1 MPNTTRTQVTDAVA
15 QHLDRTLLVR
25 AYPHFVHAMW
35 AQVRDLPSNA
45 SAVIKFR
52 RYGSL
57 TAATT
62 ALTEGVT
69 PAGSQ
74 LSITDISSTVA
85 QYGDYVTTTDF
96 LDMTV
101 IENLKT
107 ELAEILGDQMGDTID
122 RLVRTVLEAGTTI
135 QYASTATT
143 TATVAAGMI
152 LNGAEVREAVRTLQS
167 NSAKTITSQIDPS
180 DGFNSSPVAA
190 AFIGIISE
198 DTLFDLKK
206 DSDWVPVE
214 EYSLSDGR
222 LGAFEKG
229 KLDDVRF
236 VLAGSNAS
244 VSAAGGAGSIDVH
257 RTIIL
262 AQEAYGISR
271 ISGEAAEVITKPLGS
286 SGTADPLNQR
296 ATMGWKITFV
306 ATRLNE
312 NFLLRIEHA
321 VSS

>member
-25 AYPHFVHAMW
+25 AYPHFVHALW
-35 AQVRDLPSNA
+35 AQVRDLPRNA
-45 SAVIKFR
+45 SVTIRFR

-74 LSITDISSTVA
+74 LSITNVDATMA

-107 ELAEILGDQMGDTID
+107 EMAEILGDQMGDTID
-122 RLVRTVLEAGTTI
+122 RLVRDVIVAGTTI

-143 TATVAAGMI
+143 RLTVAAGMN
-152 LNGAEVREAVRTLQS
+152 LNGAEIRETVRTLQS
-167 NSAKTITSQIDPS
+167 NSAKPVTSQIDPS
-180 DGFNSSPVAA
+180 DGFNTSPVAA
-190 AFIGIISE
+190 AYIGIISE
-198 DTLFDLKK
+198 NTLFDLKQ
-206 DSDWVPVE
+206 DPDWVPIE

-222 LGAFEKG
+222 LGPFEKG

-236 VLAGSNAS
+236 CLAGDNATIA
-244 VSAAGGAGSIDVH
+244 AAGGAGSIDVH
-257 RTIIL
+257 RTIVL
-262 AQEAYGISR
+262 GQEYYAISR

-306 ATRLNE
+306 ASRLN
-312 NFLLRIEHA
+312 NAFAVVIEHA
-321 VSS
+321 VSA

>member
-1 MPNTTRTQVTDAVA
+1 MPNTTTSQVTAAVNNY
-15 QHLDRTLLVR
+15 LDRTLLVR
-25 AYPHFVHAMW
+25 AYPHFVHALW
-35 AQVRDLPSNA
+35 AQVRDLPRNN

-74 LSITDISSTVA
+74 LSITDVTATVA
-85 QYGDYVTTTDF
+85 LYGDYVTATDF

-101 IENLKT
+101 IENMKT

-122 RLVRTVLEAGTTI
+122 RLVRTVLEAGTTV

-143 TATVAAGMI
+143 TATVAAGMVM
-152 LNGAEVREAVRTLQS
+152 NGDEAREAVRTMTG
-167 NSAKTITSQIDPS
+167 NNAKHIARMINPS
-180 DGFNSSPVAA
+180 TGFNSSPVMP

-198 DTLFDLKK
+198 DTHYDLKR
-206 DSDWVPVE
+206 DSDWVPVS
-214 EYSLSDGR
+214 EYADTAAI
-222 LGAFEKG
+222 LGPFEVG
-229 KLDDVRF
+229 KLDEIRF

-262 AQEAYGISR
+262 GQEAYAISR
-271 ISGEAAEVITKPLGS
+271 ISGEAAEVIVKPLGS
-286 SGTADPLNQR
+286 AGTADPLNQR
-296 ATMGWKITFV
+296 STMGWKISFV
-306 ATRLNE
+306 VIRLNE

>member
-1 MPNTTRTQVTDAVA
+1 MPNTTTTQVTTAVNNY
-15 QHLDRTLLVR
+15 LDRVLLSR
-25 AYPHFVHAMW
+25 AYPHFVHALW
-35 AQVRDLPSNA
+35 AQVRDIPRNG

-74 LSITDISSTVA
+74 LSITNVTATVA
-85 QYGDYVTTTDF
+85 QYGDYVITTDF

-107 ELAEILGDQMGDTID
+107 ELAEILGDQMGDSID
-122 RLVRTVLEAGTTI
+122 ILTRNVLNAGTTI

-143 TATVAAGMI
+143 RATVVAGMI
-152 LNGAEVREAVRTLQS
+152 INGDEVREAVRTLQG
-167 NSAKTITSQIDPS
+167 NSAKPITSQIDPS
-180 DGFNSSPVAA
+180 SGFNSSPVAPA
-190 AFIGIISE
+190 YIGVISE
-198 DTLFDLKK
+198 DSLFDLKK
-206 DSDWVPVE
+206 DPDWVPIE
-214 EYSLSDGR
+214 EYAVSDGR
-222 LGAFEKG
+222 LGPFEKG

-236 VLAGSNAS
+236 VLASANAS
-244 VSAAGGAGSIDVH
+244 TFSSTVTVH
-257 RTIIL
+257 ATIVL
-262 AQEAYGISR
+262 AQESYAISR
-271 ISGEAAEVITKPLGS
+271 ISGEAAEVVVKPLGS
-286 SGTADPLNQR
+286 AGADDPLNQR
-296 ATMGWKITFV
+296 SSMGWKISFV

>member
-1 MPNTTRTQVTDAVA
+1 MPNTTRTQVTDAVSRY
-15 QHLDRTLLVR
+15 LDRTLLVR
-25 AYPHFVHAMW
+25 AYPHFVHALW
-35 AQVRDLPSNA
+35 AQVRDLPRNNTN
-45 SAVIKFR
+45 VIDFR

-74 LSITDISSTVA
+74 LSITDVPATVA

-122 RLVRTVLEAGTTI
+122 RLVRTILEAGTTI
-135 QYASTATT
+135 QYASSSTS
-143 TATVAAGMI
+143 TATVAAGQI
-152 LNGAEVREAVRTLQS
+152 LNGAEVREAVRTLHS
-167 NSAKTITSQIDPS
+167 NSAKHITRQINPGT
-180 DGFNSSPVAA
+180 GFNSSPILA
-190 AFIGIISE
+190 AFVGIISE
-198 DTLFDLKK
+198 DTHFDLKS
-206 DSDWVPVE
+206 DADWVPVS
-214 EYSLSDGR
+214 EYADSAAV
-222 LGAFEKG
+222 LGPFEVG
-229 KLDDVRF
+229 KLDEIRF
-236 VLAGSNAS
+236 VLAGANAS

-262 AQEAYGISR
+262 AQEAYAISR
-271 ISGEAAEVITKPLGS
+271 ISGEAAEVIVKALGS

-296 ATMGWKITFV
+296 STMGWKISFV
-306 ATRLNE
+306 AVRLNE